1 MSMFSINPTASKRK
15 LTKQVMN
22 AIEDELKKCSPH
34 YELTLDIKIIENKDR
49 PIPEIISKRKWRQI
63 KKENELITK

>member
-22 AIEDELKKCSPH
+22 AIEDELKTCSPH

-49 PIPEIISKRKWRQI
+49 PIPEIVSKRKWRKI